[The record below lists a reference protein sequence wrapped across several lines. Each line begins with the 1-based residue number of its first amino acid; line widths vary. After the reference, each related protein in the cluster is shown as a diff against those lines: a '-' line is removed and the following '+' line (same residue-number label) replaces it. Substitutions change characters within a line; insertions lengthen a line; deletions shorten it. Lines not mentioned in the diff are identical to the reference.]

1 MRREARDVRLVWL
14 SLVWCSGDAVERD
27 MYSWRRLGTRRGIWA
42 GVLGCKIDMQSPDP
56 KILTCLCASTETAFP
71 PNVSFVVEVV
81 SLCLSQEILSA
92 GAPPGQSSR
101 RHRAVFS
108 LPDLCA
114 R

>member
-14 SLVWCSGDAVERD
+14 SLVCGDAVERD
-27 MYSWRRLGTRRGIWA
+27 MYSGRWLGARRGISA
-42 GVLGCKIDMQSPDP
+42 GVSGWKIDMHSPDP
-56 KILTCLCASTETAFP
+56 KILTGLCASTETAFP
-71 PNVSFVVEVV
+71 TKVFFVVEVV
-81 SLCLSQEILSA
+81 SLCLSQEILSV